1 MQPLRI
7 DFVPPTRW
15 RLVWA
20 VGAVFVLGIAG
31 AFAWKASELV
41 AEVQATTAEMARM
54 QSETD
59 RLRRLSAPKA
69 HPRSASAIKAVALLQ
84 FDVNKVFS
92 AMENV
97 DVAGTRLMGVTLDM
111 ASGNLAMEYALEQ
124 STQGQ
129 AITDALNAG
138 YDTRPWH
145 LDRITSA
152 PVSTFTTGNVFTA
165 QGATPKLGHSGLWR
179 VEVSRL

>member
-1 MQPLRI
+1 MRPLRI
-7 DFVPPTRW
+7 DFISPTRW

-20 VGAVFVLGIAG
+20 VCSVFVLVIAS
-31 AFAWKASELV
+31 AFAGKASELV
-41 AEVQATTAEMARM
+41 AEVQATTAEMARI

-59 RLRRLSAPKA
+59 RLHRLSAPKA
-69 HPRSASAIKAVALLQ
+69 NPRSASASKAVTLLK

-97 DVAGTRLMGVTLDM
+97 DVAGTRLTGMTLDM

-129 AITDALNAG
+129 SITDALNAG

-145 LDRITSA
+145 LDRLSGTSGGA
-152 PVSTFTTGNVFTA
+152 LPTVNTFSALPA
-165 QGATPKLGHSGLWR
+165 QPKTIHSGLWR
-179 VEVSRL
+179 VDIAEL

>member
-1 MQPLRI
+1 MRPLRI
-7 DFVPPTRW
+7 DFVPSTRW

-20 VGAVFVLGIAG
+20 VCAVFVLVIAG
-31 AFAWKASELV
+31 TFAWKASKLV
-41 AEVQATTAEMARM
+41 AEAQATDAEMERM

-69 HPRSASAIKAVALLQ
+69 HPRSASASKAVTLLQ

-97 DVAGTRLMGVTLDM
+97 DVAGTRLTGVTLDM
-111 ASGNLAMEYALEQ
+111 ASGNLAMEFALEQ

-129 AITDALNAG
+129 SITDALNSG

-152 PVSTFTTGNVFTA
+152 PVGAFTAGNLFSA
-165 QGATPKLGHSGLWR
+165 QGATSKLGHSGLWR
-179 VEVSRL
+179 VEVSNL

>member
-41 AEVQATTAEMARM
+41 AEAQATAAEMERM

-69 HPRSASAIKAVALLQ
+69 HPRSASASKAVTL
-84 FDVNKVFS
+84 
-92 AMENV
+92 
-97 DVAGTRLMGVTLDM
+97 TRCFRQWRTWM
-111 ASGNLAMEYALEQ
+111 
-124 STQGQ
+124 
-129 AITDALNAG
+129 
-138 YDTRPWH
+138 
-145 LDRITSA
+145 
-152 PVSTFTTGNVFTA
+152 
-165 QGATPKLGHSGLWR
+165 LW
-179 VEVSRL
+179 VPA